1 MWGGFWA
8 QNFNT
13 VSPLG
18 KLRQFKWDKCYV
30 AKKIENFEIC
40 SLQWENSANH
50 GKSWQIMAKHG
61 KSWQMMANHGKSWQ
75 NMANDGKS
83 WQIMANHGKSQV
95 SHKTDIQKIFTMF
108 GNFEQYLCGVVFGPK
123 ISTQC
128 LHWGNCVNLSGI
140 SAMWRKKSK
149 ILKFV
154 HYSGKIVQIM
164 ANHGKAWQIM
174 ANHGK

>member
-30 AKKIENFEIC
+30 A
-40 SLQWENSANH
+40 
-50 GKSWQIMAKHG
+50 
-61 KSWQMMANHGKSWQ
+61 
-75 NMANDGKS
+75 
-83 WQIMANHGKSQV
+83 
-95 SHKTDIQKIFTMF
+95 
-108 GNFEQYLCGVVFGPK
+108 
-123 ISTQC
+123 
-128 LHWGNCVNLSGI
+128 
-140 SAMWRKKSK
+140 KKSK

>member
-50 GKSWQIMAKHG
+50 GKAWQN
-61 KSWQMMANHGKSWQ
+61 MANHGK
-75 NMANDGKS
+75 
-83 WQIMANHGKSQV
+83 
-95 SHKTDIQKIFTMF
+95 
-108 GNFEQYLCGVVFGPK
+108 
-123 ISTQC
+123 
-128 LHWGNCVNLSGI
+128 
-140 SAMWRKKSK
+140 
-149 ILKFV
+149 
-154 HYSGKIVQIM
+154 
-164 ANHGKAWQIM
+164 
-174 ANHGK
+174 

>member
-1 MWGGFWA
+1 MM
-8 QNFNT
+8 
-13 VSPLG
+13 
-18 KLRQFKWDKCYV
+18 
-30 AKKIENFEIC
+30 
-40 SLQWENSANH
+40 AND
-50 GKSWQIMAKHG
+50 GKSWQIMANPGKTWQMMANHG
-61 KSWQMMANHGKSWQ
+61 KSWQMMANDGKSWQ

-164 ANHGKAWQIM
+164 ANHGKSWQM
-174 ANHGK
+174 MGNHGK